1 MEETFTAPELNSEFV
16 FKTSRSGGSGGQHV
30 NKVSTRVQVAFH
42 VPSSTLLTEEQKL
55 VIQEKLG
62 AQLTT
67 DGTLQVVAQAERS
80 QLANK
85 TAAIKK
91 IYQLLNRCFVVRKAR
106 KATKP
111 TRSSVETR
119 LQQKKRDSLLKQS
132 RRRHTE

>member
-111 TRSSVETR
+111 SRASVEAR
-119 LQQKKRDSLLKQS
+119 LQQKKRDGLLKQS
-132 RRRHTE
+132 RKKI